1 MNYTYLT
8 LTLAFLIAGCS
19 KPNDAKDKIDDQTYI
34 ITATNFNVDQDI
46 PLTIKTS
53 LESEK
58 SFIVERNKTTK
69 IYIRAAAG
77 EYVQFTVSKITCI
90 YEVTDSKGTRIAY
103 YTSMPSSP
111 GNTAVLDFIAFAPD
125 DLQKDLLQFKTGLA
139 KLAADNLIK
148 RPYLLK
154 ERYFV
159 EGGVQTDNLG
169 IQLSCSYNDEY
180 HFTPYPGELGNFN
193 PERLIFTSA
202 IDKNQSTCSY
212 GSFEVIPT
220 NISVVNNNSNT
231 LNFPIWDPASIEGG
245 SSSMIYR
252 QLFIESISSTGVLT
266 LYRELT
272 NNKKEV
278 FVYAPK

>member
-8 LTLAFLIAGCS
+8 LILTFFIAGCS

-34 ITATNFNVDQDI
+34 ITATNFSVDQDI

-53 LESEK
+53 LEPEK
-58 SFIVERNKTTK
+58 SFIVERNNTTK
-69 IYIRAAAG
+69 IYVRAAAG
-77 EYVQFTVSKITCI
+77 EYVQFTVSKIACI

-103 YTSMPSSP
+103 YTSIPSSP
-111 GNTAVLDFIAFAPD
+111 GNTAVLDFIAFALNDP
-125 DLQKDLLQFKTGLA
+125 QKDLLQFKTGQA
-139 KLAADNLIK
+139 KQAADNLIN

-159 EGGVQTDNLG
+159 EDGVQADNSG
-169 IQLSCSYNDEY
+169 VQLSCSYNDEY
-180 HFTPYPGELGNFN
+180 RFTPYPGELGNFN

-202 IDKNQSTCSY
+202 IDKNQSVCSY
-212 GSFEVIPT
+212 GSSEVIPT

-231 LNFPIWDPASIEGG
+231 LNFPIWYPASIEGA
-245 SSSMIYR
+245 SPSMVYR
-252 QLFIESISSTGVLT
+252 QHFIESISSAGVLT
-266 LYRELT
+266 LYRDLT